1 MSLVFFLG
9 EGGIAYLQCTESGI
23 QSALNMRGHPC
34 RWAQVGPKDPQ
45 PFGFPALTDLQAA
58 AERACG
64 PGPAQTPGCGDR
76 VGGGALWAFKTWGR
90 RGYRH
95 IFMLAL
101 HHITGNCKSMELPRL
116 QEFSLLT
123 V

>member
-64 PGPAQTPGCGDR
+64 PGPAQTPGWGTGWVGERTGFSIPGGD
-76 VGGGALWAFKTWGR
+76 VDINSIYAGPAPQHNTT
-90 RGYRH
+90 H
-95 IFMLAL
+95 S
-101 HHITGNCKSMELPRL
+101 TGHDR
-116 QEFSLLT
+116 
-123 V
+123 